1 MHVPVTKEDPT
12 DFDWLQPA
20 YKFSGERVKLYTLQG
35 LGVSSEYLKTLLSP
49 LNSTVILVVLLV
61 SVIDIINV
69 VFSLTTGWTLQ
80 DKNKLLEVAENSLR
94 SKTSTGSPRGKHF
107 LTSNKD
113 MLLTLYSQ

>member
-1 MHVPVTKEDPT
+1 MTKEAST

-35 LGVSSEYLKTLLSP
+35 LGVSSVYLKTLLSP
-49 LNSTVILVVLLV
+49 VNSTVILVVLLV
-61 SVIDIINV
+61 SVIDNINV

-80 DKNKLLEVAENSLR
+80 DRNKLLEAVENTLKSE
-94 SKTSTGSPRGKHF
+94 TSTGSPRGKHF

-113 MLLTLYSQ
+113 MLVTLYSH